1 MSSHQVTSEHA
12 NVIRAFLRRNRF
24 FREEA
29 VRIWGSFDDAA
40 QELWLH
46 CARACDRWPAKFKT
60 TFLVWKACEYRIRHQ
75 RRRVALNQPR
85 SRGEFFGLASP
96 EMPDMVAI
104 RDETEV
110 ALSLATPREAE
121 VLRKRYIER
130 QTMESVGRDMGVTPS
145 RIDQIE
151 RQAIKRIRG
160 AA

>member
-1 MSSHQVTSEHA
+1 MSHQVTSEHLF
-12 NVIRAFLRRNRF
+12 VIRAFLRRNRF

-29 VRIWGSFDDAA
+29 VRIWGSIDDAS

-46 CARACDRWPAKFKT
+46 CARVCHRWPARFKT

-85 SRGEFFGLASP
+85 PRGEFFGLASP
-96 EMPDMVAI
+96 ASPDVVAI
-104 RDETEV
+104 RDATEA
-110 ALSLATPREAE
+110 ALSRATPREAE
-121 VLRKRYIER
+121 VLRKRYLDG
-130 QTMESVGRDMGVTPS
+130 QTMESVGRDMGVTSS

-151 RQAIKRIRG
+151 RQAIKKIRG